1 MTDKFQRGK
10 LTAAEIFDISALC
23 RKEGCVIVGKKVIM
37 IRTVLHFYSVSSRVD
52 R

>member
-1 MTDKFQRGK
+1 MTDKFHKGK
-10 LTAAEIFDISALC
+10 ITAAESLDISALC
-23 RKEGCVIVGKKVIM
+23 RKEGCVIVEKKVIM